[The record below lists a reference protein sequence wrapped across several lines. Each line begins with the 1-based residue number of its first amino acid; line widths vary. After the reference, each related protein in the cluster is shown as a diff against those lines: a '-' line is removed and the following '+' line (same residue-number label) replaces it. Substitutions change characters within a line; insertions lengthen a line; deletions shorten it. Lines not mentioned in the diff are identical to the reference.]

1 MKLMIKIKCNIYKV
15 KITVDNEIYYTELN
29 QICVELKSSNPEMRI
44 ELVPKNRCNK
54 KVKYKFCFHDK
65 DSKDFFQ
72 HKKFFNS
79 YAAVYRLKVHRD
91 AEIVF
96 NITESKL
103 INSFDSNDIYYNLR
117 VDRKSNLI
125 IDKVFES
132 QISKSDVKKVIII
145 DSILLVIRTI
155 IAVGIC
161 VLCCYFAYYYRYE
174 MKTIFQGEMIWVVD
188 LGYVL
193 FLALYLSSLISRN
206 IKYFRNLLG
215 LH

>member
-1 MKLMIKIKCNIYKV
+1 M
-15 KITVDNEIYYTELN
+15 
-29 QICVELKSSNPEMRI
+29 
-44 ELVPKNRCNK
+44 
-54 KVKYKFCFHDK
+54 
-65 DSKDFFQ
+65 
-72 HKKFFNS
+72 
-79 YAAVYRLKVHRD
+79 
-91 AEIVF
+91 
-96 NITESKL
+96 
-103 INSFDSNDIYYNLR
+103 
-117 VDRKSNLI
+117 
-125 IDKVFES
+125 
-132 QISKSDVKKVIII
+132 

-161 VLCCYFAYYYRYE
+161 VLCCYFTYYYRYE